1 MFYSRCFRLSEDFPL
16 RKKAFC
22 WTSLGFD
29 YCSGSRKFSIEKHS
43 PKFCCFLNTLTTCNG
58 ISLFLL
64 LGTVECEAISMKK
77 RGKIRSMNGLSLSLP
92 YFLVPSSIPDYL
104 CRGETKT
111 WRLAGMQVRMNEIL
125 ESLNP
130 LLTMREKQQRQ
141 EEAESSSELWTSLSS
156 FPCCFTLCSLGK
168 IEQIFNI
175 SLILKPLSFLFS
187 LRLFFS
193 SPQLRLRNL
202 FYRWN

>member
-1 MFYSRCFRLSEDFPL
+1 MQWHFVIFIARNGWVWGNKHEEKRENKKHERSFSVSPLLSCTF
-16 RKKAFC
+16 FH
-22 WTSLGFD
+22 
-29 YCSGSRKFSIEKHS
+29 SG
-43 PKFCCFLNTLTTCNG
+43 
-58 ISLFLL
+58 LFVQRRNEHL
-64 LGTVECEAISMKK
+64 
-77 RGKIRSMNGLSLSLP
+77 
-92 YFLVPSSIPDYL
+92 
-104 CRGETKT
+104 KT
-111 WRLAGMQVRMNEIL
+111 WRLAGLQVRMNEIL

-175 SLILKPLSFLFS
+175 SLISKPLSFLFS

-202 FYRWN
+202 FSDEIKYVSYMMIGSRLWLRYLSTLIKHISINIG

>member
-104 CRGETKT
+104 CRDETNT
-111 WRLAGMQVRMNEIL
+111 WRLED
-125 ESLNP
+125 
-130 LLTMREKQQRQ
+130 LLDCKWEWMK
-141 EEAESSSELWTSLSS
+141 SLSH
-156 FPCCFTLCSLGK
+156 
-168 IEQIFNI
+168 
-175 SLILKPLSFLFS
+175 LILSWQCGKSNNDKKKQKAAANCEPV
-187 LRLFFS
+187 
-193 SPQLRLRNL
+193 
-202 FYRWN
+202 